1 MSPLVM
7 ERSFSVQTFTLLDD
21 RELTQKA
28 NPLSAIVFSQTSKSL
43 QDSKP

>member
-1 MSPLVM
+1 MSLLVM

-28 NPLSAIVFSQTSKSL
+28 NLLSAIVSSQTSKSL
-43 QDSKP
+43 QDSNP